1 MSFLSVPLPTALRAT
16 LHFYSS
22 RPFQRGIYYG
32 ALRIVRN
39 IIIDISRDVLCIR
52 ITIHLHMNQCVR
64 ERERELCYHVTL
76 NSLAKLQRN
85 LYHWM

>member
-39 IIIDISRDVLCIR
+39 IIIDISRDILCIR
-52 ITIHLHMNQCVR
+52 IAIFAYESVCTRESSVR
-64 ERERELCYHVTL
+64 Y
-76 NSLAKLQRN
+76 
-85 LYHWM
+85 